1 MSASQNVG
9 VLLKMSAPQNVGVYS
24 KMSALKKYSKFKSK
38 CAYINYSKSYYT
50 CAFVNVSAYKEQ
62 LKCMRIQF
70 KVGVQALTIWA
81 RRALHSA
88 LLLSPAEVLVL
99 ILVLSF

>member
-1 MSASQNVG
+1 MPKCQLLENVGACQNVSY
-9 VLLKMSAPQNVGVYS
+9 L

-38 CAYINYSKSYYT
+38 CAYINHSKSYYT
-50 CAFVNVSAYKEQ
+50 CAYINVSAYKSA
-62 LKCMRIQF
+62 C
-70 KVGVQALTIWA
+70 AYNLTIWA

-88 LLLSPAEVLVL
+88 LLLSQAEVLVL